1 MAAPQ
6 DRPDPRRIPD
16 VPDPGG
22 AAESIEALTLR
33 IEMAELRVVRRD
45 LEFQLHWDSLQQR
58 SKAVMTPTRWLLPA
72 LGTGAS
78 WVFWRLVRGK
88 RRRHERHDHHG
99 RDDHGGRRAAHG
111 RAGHDGHPLMDL
123 LRGLVPA
130 GAAAAAS
137 AHAAPHDRGHGR
149 GADGA
154 HERDGA
160 ASRPELGT
168 LQLLTVLWGLM
179 PTQIRG
185 RVGPEIT
192 QLLLG
197 VIAGFMQGR
206 KRQREA
212 VRRDGHED
220 AR

>member
-45 LEFQLHWDSLQQR
+45 LEFQLHWDALQQR
-58 SKAVMTPTRWLLPA
+58 GKAVMVPSRWLLPA

-78 WVFWRLVRGK
+78 WLFWRLVRGK
-88 RRRHERHDHHG
+88 RRRHDRHDRHERHERHERP
-99 RDDHGGRRAAHG
+99 RDDTSPQQWLSA
-111 RAGHDGHPLMDL
+111 L
-123 LRGLVPA
+123 LGSR
-130 GAAAAAS
+130 AAAADH
-137 AHAAPHDRGHGR
+137 HADRAKPA
-149 GADGA
+149 AD
-154 HERDGA
+154 
-160 ASRPELGT
+160 RPDVGT
-168 LQLLTVLWGLM
+168 LQLLTLLWSLM
-179 PTQIRG
+179 PTTVRG

-192 QLLLG
+192 QLVLG

-206 KRQREA
+206 KKQREET
-212 VRRDGHED
+212 RED

>member
-58 SKAVMTPTRWLLPA
+58 GKAVLVPGRWLLPA

-78 WVFWRLVRGK
+78 WLFWRLVRGK
-88 RRRHERHDHHG
+88 RRRHARPERHD
-99 RDDHGGRRAAHG
+99 R
-111 RAGHDGHPLMDL
+111 
-123 LRGLVPA
+123 
-130 GAAAAAS
+130 
-137 AHAAPHDRGHGR
+137 
-149 GADGA
+149 
-154 HERDGA
+154 HERPRGDTSSPQWLSALLGSRAEA
-160 ASRPELGT
+160 ADHHPDRAKPAAERPEVGT
-168 LQLLTVLWGLM
+168 LQLLTLLWSLM
-179 PTQIRG
+179 PTTIRG

-192 QLLLG
+192 QLVLG
-197 VIAGFMQGR
+197 VVAGFMQGR
-206 KRQREA
+206 KKQREET
-212 VRRDGHED
+212 RDHEV
-220 AR
+220 

>member
-1 MAAPQ
+1 MAATP

-58 SKAVMTPTRWLLPA
+58 GKAVMVPSRWLLPA

-78 WVFWRLVRGK
+78 WLFWRLVRGR
-88 RRRHERHDHHG
+88 RRRHERHRHDESHARAFHAS
-99 RDDHGGRRAAHG
+99 RDARAAHG
-111 RAGHDGHPLMDL
+111 AHRGDHAETGTDRADMGSM
-123 LRGLVPA
+123 
-130 GAAAAAS
+130 
-137 AHAAPHDRGHGR
+137 
-149 GADGA
+149 
-154 HERDGA
+154 
-160 ASRPELGT
+160 
-168 LQLLTVLWGLM
+168 QLLTLLWSLM

-192 QLLLG
+192 QLVLG

-206 KRQREA
+206 KKQREET
-212 VRRDGHED
+212 RED